1 MDMTESRDLT
11 VVITHGIEHEM
22 SSVALTIARGGINA
36 GLRVSLFLTSSGVDL
51 VRKRGVELTHVP
63 PLDSVKDLL
72 AEIMTRGG
80 TVWACPPCVK
90 TRGYEQ
96 ADLLEG
102 VVIAGAAGMHKLIA
116 AGGATLSF

>member
-1 MDMTESRDLT
+1 MSDVPRDLT